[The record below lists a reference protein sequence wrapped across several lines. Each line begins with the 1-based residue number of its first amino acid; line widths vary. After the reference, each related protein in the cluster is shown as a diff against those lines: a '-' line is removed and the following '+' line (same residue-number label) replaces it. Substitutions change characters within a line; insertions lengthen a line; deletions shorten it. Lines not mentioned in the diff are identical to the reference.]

1 MAFLTLDQLR
11 TEGLNDELALTADAD
26 TTWGSTAVRNKF
38 IQRAIAKL
46 WPRMGRLVREEL
58 TTVVDQM
65 DYALTGIYD
74 VERLEVMSIEV
85 PGVRGST
92 IRGWQHYMDEAAD
105 PPTSRLTIPNTAGGY
120 TVRVIGYKPYV
131 VPANGAAS
139 SDIPGELE
147 WIVYAGARVEAHKW
161 MLAKMA
167 NFERFQNENRQN
179 SLTPADVI
187 ELLRQA
193 RVEFEAGIRDNARNL
208 TGAHRAQL
216 GRT

>member
-11 TEGLNDELALTADAD
+11 AELNDELALSGDTD
-26 TTWGSTAVRNKF
+26 TTWGTTTVRNKF
-38 IQRAIAKL
+38 LQRAIAKL
-46 WPRMGRLVREEL
+46 WPRMGRLVRETL
-58 TTVVDQM
+58 TSVENQA
-65 DYALTGIYD
+65 DYTLTGIYD
-74 VERLEVMSIEV
+74 VERLEVMSLEV
-85 PGVRGST
+85 PGLRSST
-92 IRGWQHYMDEAAD
+92 IRGWQHYMDEAGD
-105 PPTSRLTIPNTAGGY
+105 PPTSRLLLPNMQSGQ

-139 SDIPGELE
+139 CDIPGELE

-167 NFERFQNENRQN
+167 NMERFQNENRAN
-179 SLTPADVI
+179 SLTPADVV

-193 RVEFEAGIRDNARNL
+193 RVEFETGIRDNGRNL